1 MYTTNLPDSVMIPDM
16 LLVHIER
23 GEMSDEAR
31 ADARA
36 WVGRGKSFGPDV
48 RNYWRRQMQENVVAC
63 TRYHMHECV
72 AIFSY
77 VCEFIDELW

>member
-1 MYTTNLPDSVMIPDM
+1 MGFFGKSGKDM
-16 LLVHIER
+16 AAYVA
-23 GEMSDEAR
+23 EAR
-31 ADARA
+31 ADERA

-77 VCEFIDELW
+77 VCEVIDELW